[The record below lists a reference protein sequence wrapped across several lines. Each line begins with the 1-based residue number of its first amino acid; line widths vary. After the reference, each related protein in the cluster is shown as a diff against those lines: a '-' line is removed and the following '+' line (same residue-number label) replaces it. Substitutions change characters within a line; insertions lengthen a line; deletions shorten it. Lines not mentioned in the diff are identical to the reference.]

1 MNKDYLR
8 PLTPSSFR
16 PPGDE
21 VIPRPKPYEAMVFRD
36 YFVAGLDFP
45 LENFVSDVLR
55 RFEIQ
60 LHQLTPNAFAR
71 LSVFAMAMKMLGH
84 APNADMF
91 LRFYETQRKR
101 SEVWD
106 PIIGKKL
113 PLEFGAF
120 NFVPK
125 KTRGTITIV
134 PMYRNKWPQ
143 WTKYW
148 FYHRVYLDCDV
159 QEAEANEWERASPLV
174 STLAKW
180 EGNRLPTFSKSIEE
194 EARSGDAFALT
205 SRFQISR
212 DVIEEWVALE
222 RGRCRPT
229 PTFEMWCSAVII
241 AAQRLT

>member
-1 MNKDYLR
+1 MGDEATVREDSTGSTGQKDGEGDGLPRPSVSGQSEHVLVFDSEGTALIVLPTNCLFYLGRSKVTHNLIQEYVNKDYLR

-21 VIPRPKPYEAMVFRD
+21 VIPKPKPYEAVVFRD

-45 LENFVSDVLR
+45 LENFASEVLQ
-55 RFEIQ
+55 RFKIQ

-84 APNADMF
+84 APNTDTF
-91 LRFYETQRKR
+91 IRFYETQRKR

-106 PIIGKKL
+106 PIVEKKL

-125 KTRGTITIV
+125 KTRNTITIV
-134 PMYRNKWPQ
+134 PTYRNKWPQ

-148 FYHRVYLDCDV
+148 FYH
-159 QEAEANEWERASPLV
+159 
-174 STLAKW
+174 
-180 EGNRLPTFSKSIEE
+180 
-194 EARSGDAFALT
+194 
-205 SRFQISR
+205 
-212 DVIEEWVALE
+212 
-222 RGRCRPT
+222 
-229 PTFEMWCSAVII
+229 
-241 AAQRLT
+241 